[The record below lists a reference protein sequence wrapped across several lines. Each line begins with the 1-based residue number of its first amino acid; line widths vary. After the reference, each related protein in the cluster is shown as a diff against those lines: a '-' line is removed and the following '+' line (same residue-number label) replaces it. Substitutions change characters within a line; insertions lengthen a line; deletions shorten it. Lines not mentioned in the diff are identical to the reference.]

1 MDTEFVESLIASSRK
16 DRHMNDYEIRYMAIN
31 QLADKFLEN
40 VTEDGLETRAYLLTT
55 TLPTVIYALEQLL
68 KEMQK
73 RNLSY
78 ESTKYLLVKRD
89 ALETDKPAEKFD
101 CLNWLAQYLFRNNP
115 IYSYRNA
122 GHYFTRLEEISSTL
136 NQRIIDL
143 KAEKEAKR
151 LAEIEARR
159 LRREQ
164 EEKER
169 LARIAETKAQYTDF
183 LSLSFKLWINSLW
196 RKSPGELF
204 RHEIIEE
211 LTNVSKSV
219 DIQADTQIYQKV
231 LGLIEALT
239 TPNTPFPEANKY
251 NKYYDEN
258 EPLYSLDC
266 ATIERWDNEY
276 YVKIFLRLMINWN
289 INELTTFLRVLS
301 SVLSGKGTEMA
312 TLFEEAL
319 YIPKFPK
326 IVVVRDW
333 LQQLQP
339 IIQIMNI
346 PNPLLRDAIKKAC
359 LGFCVG
365 REDPRFTFV
374 KTANMEDE
382 IIENNNPA
390 IAFAE
395 TAYVRFMKC
404 LLGEFGLENYRQV
417 MEHIKSEASKI
428 AEIMDKLDQSFLGE
442 PGSKSKDLQTPSE
455 GEEATPAIGEAL
467 HFIIMGILKKV
478 PEKNGF
484 LELPYLLQII
494 NIGLQSFDSA
504 SDEGRL
510 LTVFKSHL
518 ASKDKVKLE
527 QVVQILEHSTGYNEK
542 DAQTLAN
549 CLEALIK
556 EKQQNDKLEEEQIQ
570 FSEAKRQTRDSA
582 ESEAIKSLHM
592 LAKDINLD
600 IANACS
606 KVVDIYTLCFTKI
619 YPESSVYS
627 RLALKESSTKLIEGK
642 EKLKENETVVG
653 NSVIDTY
660 LRVIATSPELKD
672 KLCGLKIPEGK
683 GIDYQMF
690 FTGNVIK
697 MPRVGTDVNLNE
709 DVFFTVE
716 ALTSAKSEMSFI
728 GVPFTS
734 SHDQRFGTL
743 DFLLSGE
750 SFDAP
755 DAMFLEKSGQIV
767 SSLLEIIDARQKA
780 IALALSAKEFIQA
793 RLECEVNVFLTES
806 DAELYTLTEG
816 NIITATDNIQ
826 QEVFGSPLF
835 AGITAQLLKLEEGHS
850 LYDQIL
856 NTFGTGVK
864 STSSESH
871 STLVPVFTPS
881 NGKCVAVLQIATDSI
896 DKQEDIARYS
906 AALGKA
912 MREIANE
919 SFGYEFHKEDL
930 DCEIIDEVSKRK
942 VLFGKVMLLQAREGI
957 AQLDSKSIAEMK
969 SYRKPPQSLC
979 TYLAIN
985 QKTVRNPNI
994 VKLWVDTVKH
1004 VNMSLLEMILEFDPT
1019 SVHKKIRIKR
1029 AKKILKLL
1037 SWSDTKQKGSL
1048 PAQLICDWLISSMAL
1063 RDIALAARKA
1073 RPDIFE
1079 RARTAESVQSDVE
1092 TDNEEMENE
1101 NDEGGEGGEGGEV
1114 QEAEPIDVDA
1124 EVVNEQGNEIKEIV
1138 IVGDTVPDEAPPEA
1152 SG

>member
-1 MDTEFVESLIASSRK
+1 MDTEFVETLIASSRK
-16 DRHMNDYEIRYMAIN
+16 DRHLNDYEIRDMAIN
-31 QLADKFLEN
+31 QIADKFLEN
-40 VTEDGLETRAYLLTT
+40 VTEDGLETRAYLITT

-68 KEMQK
+68 KEMQTRK
-73 RNLSY
+73 LSY
-78 ESTKYLLVKRD
+78 ESTKYLLVKKD
-89 ALETDKPAEKFD
+89 DLETDKPAESFD
-101 CLNWLAQYLFRNNP
+101 CLNWLGRLENNLAQYLFRNNP
-115 IYSYRNA
+115 IYTFKNPVN
-122 GHYFTRLEEISSTL
+122 YFARLEEISANL
-136 NQRIIDL
+136 NQRIVDL
-143 KAEKEAKR
+143 KAEKESKR
-151 LAEIEARR
+151 LAEKEARR

-204 RHEIIEE
+204 RQEIIEE

-219 DIQADTQIYQKV
+219 DIQADTQIYKKV
-231 LGLIEALT
+231 LMLIEALS

-251 NKYYDEN
+251 NRYYDEN
-258 EPLYSLDC
+258 DPLYSLDC
-266 ATIERWDNEY
+266 ATIERWDHEY

-301 SVLSGKGTEMA
+301 SVLSGKGSEMS
-312 TLFEEAL
+312 TLFQENL

-339 IIQIMNI
+339 IIQIMNL
-346 PNPLLRDAIKKAC
+346 PNPMLRDAIKKAC

-390 IAFAE
+390 IAFSE

-404 LLGEFGLENYRQV
+404 LLGEFGLENYKQV
-417 MEHIKSEASKI
+417 VEHIKSEASKV
-428 AEIMDKLDQSFLGE
+428 AEMMDKLDQAFVGE
-442 PGSKSKDLQTPSE
+442 PSTAKPKEAPVPNE
-455 GEEATPAIGEAL
+455 GDEEMPAIGEAL

-478 PEKNGF
+478 PEKNGY
-484 LELPYLLQII
+484 LILPYLLQII

-510 LTVFKSHL
+510 LAVFKSHL
-518 ASKDKVKLE
+518 AAKDKVKLE

-542 DAQTLAN
+542 DAQILAS

-556 EKQQNDKLEEEQIQ
+556 EKQQNDKMEEDQIQ
-570 FSEAKRQTRDSA
+570 FSEERRQTRDTA
-582 ESEAIKSLHM
+582 ENEAIKNLHL
-592 LAKDINLD
+592 LAKDINMN
-600 IANACS
+600 IATACN
-606 KVVDIYTLCFTKI
+606 KIVEIYSTFFAKI
-619 YPESSVYS
+619 YPECGVYS
-627 RLALKESSTKLIEGK
+627 RLALKESSTRLVEGK
-642 EKLKENETVVG
+642 DKLRENETVVG

-660 LRVIATSPELKD
+660 LRIIATSPELKD
-672 KLCGLKIPEGK
+672 YLCGLKIPEGK

-697 MPRVGTDVNLNE
+697 MARVGTDVNLNQ
-709 DVFFTVE
+709 DVFFTIE
-716 ALTSAKSEMSFI
+716 ALADTKGSMSFI

-734 SHDQRFGTL
+734 SQNQRFGTL
-743 DFLLSGE
+743 DFLLSGD
-750 SFDAP
+750 SFDSP
-755 DAMFLEKSGQIV
+755 DALFMEKSGQIV
-767 SSLLEIIDARQKA
+767 SSLLEIIDARQKS
-780 IALALSAKEFIQA
+780 ISLALSAKEFIQA
-793 RLECEVNVFLTES
+793 RLECQVNVYMNENS
-806 DAELYTLTEG
+806 SELYSLTEG
-816 NIITATDNIQ
+816 SIITAVDGLS

-835 AGITAQLLKLEEGHS
+835 AGLSSQLIKLDENHS

-856 NTFGTGVK
+856 NTFASGDK
-864 STSSESH
+864 HINSDSN

-881 NGKCVAVLQIATDSI
+881 NEKCVAVLQVGTASFE
-896 DKQEDIARYS
+896 KQEDIVRYS

-912 MREIANE
+912 MKEISNE

-942 VLFGKVMLLQAREGI
+942 LLFGKVMLLQAREGLS
-957 AQLDSKSIAEMK
+957 QLDSKAIAEMK
-969 SYRKPPQSLC
+969 SYRKPPQS
-979 TYLAIN
+979 
-985 QKTVRNPNI
+985 VHRI
-994 VKLWVDTVKH
+994 VK
-1004 VNMSLLEMILEFDPT
+1004 EFDPT

-1037 SWSDTKQKGSL
+1037 SWSDTKQKGSV
-1048 PAQLICDWLISSMAL
+1048 PAQLICDWLIASMAL

-1079 RARTAESVQSDVE
+1079 RVRTAESAQSDAE
-1092 TDNEEMENE
+1092 TDNEEGE
-1101 NDEGGEGGEGGEV
+1101 NDEGLEAED
-1114 QEAEPIDVDA
+1114 AEPIDVDA
-1124 EVVNEQGNEIKEIV
+1124 EVLNEQGNDLKEIV
-1138 IVGDTVPDEAPPEA
+1138 IGGETISDEILPDNA
-1152 SG
+1152 S

>member
-78 ESTKYLLVKRD
+78 ESTKYLLVKKD

-101 CLNWLAQYLFRNNP
+101 CLNWL
-115 IYSYRNA
+115 
-122 GHYFTRLEEISSTL
+122 
-136 NQRIIDL
+136 DL

-204 RHEIIEE
+204 RHEIVEE

-442 PGSKSKDLQTPSE
+442 PGSKSKDLQTPVE

-527 QVVQILEHSTGYNEK
+527 QVVQILEHSTDYNEK

-592 LAKDINLD
+592 LAKDINLN

-606 KVVDIYTLCFTKI
+606 KVVDIYSLCFTKI

-660 LRVIATSPELKD
+660 LRVIATSPDLKD

-767 SSLLEIIDARQKA
+767 SSLLEIVDARQKA

-793 RLECEVNVFLTES
+793 RLECEVNVFLAES

-816 NIITATDNIQ
+816 NIVTATDNIQ

-864 STSSESH
+864 SISSESH

-912 MREIANE
+912 MKEIANE

-957 AQLDSKSIAEMK
+957 AQLDSKSIAEMR
-969 SYRKPPQSLC
+969 SYRKPPQSVHRIIKGAL
-979 TYLAIN
+979 YLFGH
-985 QKTVRNPNI
+985 QPKDL
-994 VKLWVDTVKH
+994 KLWVDTVKH

-1079 RARTAESVQSDVE
+1079 RARTAESAQSDVE

-1101 NDEGGEGGEGGEV
+1101 NDEGGE
-1114 QEAEPIDVDA
+1114 AEPIDVDA
-1124 EVVNEQGNEIKEIV
+1124 EVLNEQGNEIKEIV

-1152 SG
+1152 SE